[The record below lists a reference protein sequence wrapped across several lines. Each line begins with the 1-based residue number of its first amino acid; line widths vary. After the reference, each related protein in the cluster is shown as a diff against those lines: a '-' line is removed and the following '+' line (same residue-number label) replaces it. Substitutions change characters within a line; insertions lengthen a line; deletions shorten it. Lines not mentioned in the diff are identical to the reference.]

1 LPPGGKV
8 RLRDLTPGTCAIAI
22 CGQRATP
29 LLRRATE
36 WDIDDNVSDDHAA
49 RRGYLDAV
57 PVLAQR
63 SSYPGEAGWEVCT
76 SADMGRLLWDT
87 LRKHGEPLGA
97 VTAGN
102 ESLRSLRMET
112 GQRDYGIDVTA
123 EHDPFEAGM
132 AAAVRMDKGYFL
144 GREGLIERLAAPA
157 TRRLVCLVLYGAT
170 HLPQGSEP
178 VCVDDSVVGYVTSA
192 EPGYTTDTILAYA
205 WLDTDHAESGSFL
218 QVDLPEVTLGAEV
231 APESVRDVSHNT

>member
-1 LPPGGKV
+1 LQTLTTNHIPREPGSVCETLLLTEEGGVRAKLSVVTINTDHFQLGCDSYIDVVWLYRQLPPGGKV

-36 WDIDDNVSDDHAA
+36 WDLTDSVSDSHAA
-49 RRGYLDAV
+49 RRGYLGAV

-63 SSYPGEAGWEVCT
+63 SSYPGEPGWEVCT

-87 LRKHGEPLGA
+87 LREHGAPLGA

-132 AAAVRMDKGYFL
+132 ASAVRMDKGSFL
-144 GREGLIERLAAPA
+144 GREGLDRKSTGLN
-157 TRRLVCLVLYGAT
+157 
-170 HLPQGSEP
+170 S
-178 VCVDDSVVGYVTSA
+178 
-192 EPGYTTDTILAYA
+192 
-205 WLDTDHAESGSFL
+205 
-218 QVDLPEVTLGAEV
+218 
-231 APESVRDVSHNT
+231 SHV